1 MDTKQA
7 KFDLADVTASVRHHH
22 TKVGWRHKS
31 HVNNQKA
38 ALQPPFLSC
47 SAAREMGSVRTLQDD
62 FKNQQKAKKEEKTG
76 FQFLASPPPD
86 SGGVRDH
93 GGSCKGFVFHLE

>member
-76 FQFLASPPPD
+76 FQF
-86 SGGVRDH
+86 
-93 GGSCKGFVFHLE
+93 